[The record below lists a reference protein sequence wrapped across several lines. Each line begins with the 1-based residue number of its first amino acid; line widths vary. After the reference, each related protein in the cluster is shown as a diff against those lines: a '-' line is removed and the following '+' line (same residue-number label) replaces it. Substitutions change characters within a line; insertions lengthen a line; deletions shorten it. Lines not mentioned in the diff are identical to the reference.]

1 MKKTFLA
8 LTLMGA
14 SAVVVAQENQV
25 QVVDD
30 GRIAAKDMAS
40 MVTTPSL
47 PVLQSYVPEDILSN
61 VKTTYGERLYS
72 IKSVKSGNGDMVYQ
86 VTLIDDD
93 QSSVAWVGSAGT
105 EVAYE
110 YRRNDDD
117 AMNAGVNNANTN
129 TNTTEP
135 APADAAPV
143 TDEQSAPAN
152 TLDQT
157 TEPKQTTEP
166 IDESTRTEMNNSLNE
181 PATTVEEIPAKEP
194 TAPEATKPEDEELY

>member
-14 SAVVVAQENQV
+14 SAVVVAQENTV

-30 GRIAAKDMAS
+30 GRIAAKDMAT
-40 MVTTPSL
+40 MVTTPAL
-47 PVLQSYVPEDILSN
+47 PVLQSYVPDDILSN

-72 IKSVKSGNGDMVYQ
+72 IKSVKSGNGEMVYQ

-93 QSSVAWVGSAGT
+93 QSSVAWVGSTGS

-117 AMNAGVNNANTN
+117 AMNAGVNSTN
-129 TNTTEP
+129 TNTSEP
-135 APADAAPV
+135 TSTDAAPA
-143 TDEQSAPAN
+143 TDEMSAPVN
-152 TLDQT
+152 TLDDQQA
-157 TEPKQTTEP
+157 EPQKTTEP
-166 IDESTRTEMNNSLNE
+166 IDESTRTEMNSSLNE
-181 PATTVEEIPAKEP
+181 PATTVDEIPTKEP
-194 TAPEATKPEDEELY
+194 SAPEATKPEDEELY